1 MVWEGWWCGA
11 PPYKAGE
18 GVGRWSGVKERRGE
32 EAWLPEPER
41 EAERGGGGKEG
52 KRERA
57 VREGGETARLAFVRR
72 RWQGSA
78 SFRLAFRPPHVGE
91 GGERENSRYTYVLP
105 PTVPFAFTFFSSP
118 HPPLAMLI
126 CRRCHL
132 PPIRAV
138 YHVIVSAMC
147 VSCPCTALL
156 IYAKIKS

>member
-1 MVWEGWWCGA
+1 M
-11 PPYKAGE
+11 
-18 GVGRWSGVKERRGE
+18 
-32 EAWLPEPER
+32 PEPER

-118 HPPLAMLI
+118 HPLLAMLI